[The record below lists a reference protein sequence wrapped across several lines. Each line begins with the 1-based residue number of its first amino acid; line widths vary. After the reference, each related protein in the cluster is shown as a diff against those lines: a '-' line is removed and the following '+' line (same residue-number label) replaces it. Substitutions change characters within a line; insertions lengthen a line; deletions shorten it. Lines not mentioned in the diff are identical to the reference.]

1 VGDGHEQDRPQA
13 EESQGVSVPHEEYMR
28 RAIELSR
35 QRMRAGEGGP
45 FGAVIVLD
53 GEIIGEGWNEVTST
67 NDPTAHAE
75 IVAIRSACE
84 RIGDFSL
91 EGAVIYSTCE
101 PCPMCLAAIYWAR
114 LDKLFFSN
122 TAEDAADIGFDD
134 AYFYEELALDMAERE
149 LETERLLAEEAIE
162 VFREWDLMEDKIEY

>member
-1 VGDGHEQDRPQA
+1 M
-13 EESQGVSVPHEEYMR
+13 PHEDYMR

-35 QRMRAGEGGP
+35 ERMRAGEGGP
-45 FGAVIVLD
+45 FGAVVVLD

-91 EGAVIYSTCE
+91 EGAVIYSSCE

-114 LDKLFFSN
+114 IDKLFYAN
-122 TAEDAADIGFDD
+122 VADEAADVGFDD
-134 AYFYEELALDMAERE
+134 AYLYEEVSLPMIERE
-149 LETERLLAEEAIE
+149 LESERLLAEEAIK
-162 VFREWDLMEDKIEY
+162 VFEEWDLMEDKIEY

>member
-1 VGDGHEQDRPQA
+1 M
-13 EESQGVSVPHEEYMR
+13 PHEDYMR

-35 QRMRAGEGGP
+35 ERMRAGEGGP
-45 FGAVIVLD
+45 FGAVVVLD

-91 EGAVIYSTCE
+91 EGAFIYTSCE

-114 LDKLFFSN
+114 ISRIYYAN
-122 TAEDAADIGFDD
+122 TAADASEIGFDD
-134 AYFYEELALDMAERE
+134 EYLYEELALEMVERE
-149 LETERLLAEEAIE
+149 LEAERLLAEEAIV
-162 VFREWDLMEDKIEY
+162 VFAEWDLMEDKTEY

>member
-1 VGDGHEQDRPQA
+1 
-13 EESQGVSVPHEEYMR
+13 MR

-35 QRMRAGEGGP
+35 ERMRAGEGGP
-45 FGAVIVLD
+45 FGAVVVLD

-91 EGAVIYSTCE
+91 EGAVIYSSCE

-114 LDKLFFSN
+114 IDKLFYAN
-122 TAEDAADIGFDD
+122 IAEDAADVGFDD
-134 AYFYEELALDMAERE
+134 AYLYDELALEMVERE
-149 LETERLLAEEAIE
+149 LEAERILAEEAIA
-162 VFREWDLMEDKIEY
+162 VFAEWDLMEDKIEY